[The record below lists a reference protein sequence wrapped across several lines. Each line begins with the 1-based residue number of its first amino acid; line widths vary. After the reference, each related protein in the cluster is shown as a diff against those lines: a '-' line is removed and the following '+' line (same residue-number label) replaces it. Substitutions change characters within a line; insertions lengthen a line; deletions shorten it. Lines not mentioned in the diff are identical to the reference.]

1 MSDGSKGR
9 SHEES
14 HDQLDLLRKI
24 TGADR
29 AEEGKPRAGVVGP
42 PSVSEMLQADAR
54 MSREQAEVLR
64 RGGSDLRGREK
75 LREFFRRL
83 GRG

>member
-1 MSDGSKGR
+1 
-9 SHEES
+9 
-14 HDQLDLLRKI
+14 
-24 TGADR
+24 
-29 AEEGKPRAGVVGP
+29 
-42 PSVSEMLQADAR
+42 MLQADAR